1 LPMLLGPRAVGVLW
15 LSFDAARSF
24 SIDERELLVA
34 FTAQAAAALARFLP
48 SEKLRLAVDVQ
59 TADRRN
65 DEFLAILGHEL
76 RNPLAPIVT
85 ALALMERR
93 APELQRHERAV
104 IRRQVEHLTRL
115 VDDLLDV
122 SRITRGK
129 VQLSRQIIELSG
141 VLTRAIEIASPLL
154 EKRRHRLTVDVS
166 PTGLPVDAD
175 ETRLSQVFQNLL
187 TNAAKY
193 SDSGSEICI
202 AARCD
207 ADDIVIDVIDH
218 GIGIAPELLP
228 RLFQR
233 FVQGERAL
241 DRAEGGLGLG
251 LTIVENLL
259 ELHGGRIS
267 AHSEGVGHGSTFTVT
282 LPRALEASLSEPPG
296 QLPQQGSCA
305 VPRRI
310 LIVDDNVDAAQ
321 MLGDLMRDLG
331 HEPKIAHDALSAL
344 DVISSFEPSIALLD
358 LGLPVMDG
366 YELARRL
373 RAVFQPDALR
383 LIAVTGYGQES
394 DRLRAKAAGFD
405 HHLVKPLDIDELVPL
420 LDID

>member
-1 LPMLLGPRAVGVLW
+1 
-15 LSFDAARSF
+15 
-24 SIDERELLVA
+24 
-34 FTAQAAAALARFLP
+34 
-48 SEKLRLAVDVQ
+48 
-59 TADRRN
+59 
-65 DEFLAILGHEL
+65 
-76 RNPLAPIVT
+76 
-85 ALALMERR
+85 MERR
-93 APELQRHERAV
+93 APELQKNERAV

-129 VQLSRQIIELSG
+129 VQLSRRIVELSS
-141 VLTRAIEIASPLL
+141 VLARAIEIASPLL
-154 EKRRHRLTVDVS
+154 EKRRHPLIVDVA
-166 PTGLPVDAD
+166 PKGLPVDAD
-175 ETRLSQVFQNLL
+175 ATRLAQVFQNLL

-193 SDSGSEICI
+193 SDRGKEIRV

-207 ADDIVIDVIDH
+207 GDEIVVDVTDN
-218 GIGIAPELLP
+218 GIGIGPDLLP

-282 LPRALEASLSEPPG
+282 LPRAPEASLSEPTAL
-296 QLPQQGSCA
+296 LPQRVGSA
-305 VPRRI
+305 VRRRI

-321 MLGDLMRDLG
+321 MLGDLVRDLG
-331 HEPKIAHDALSAL
+331 HEPKLAHDALSAL
-344 DVISSFEPSIALLD
+344 DLIASFEPSIALLD
-358 LGLPVMDG
+358 IGLPVMDG
-366 YELARRL
+366 YELAQRL
-373 RAVFQPDALR
+373 RAVFAPNALR

-394 DRLRAKAAGFD
+394 DRLRAKQAGFD
-405 HHLVKPLDIDELVPL
+405 HHLIKPLDVDELIPL
-420 LDID
+420 LEIN